1 MALAEGTRPIPT
13 RAFGTFSRLAPVPG
27 AAGLSGDAGVAPE
40 TDELENPQLGVG
52 ELSGFDQ
59 D

>member
-1 MALAEGTRPIPT
+1 V
-13 RAFGTFSRLAPVPG
+13 SG